1 MIHLAWHHALEDLS
15 ALPLPAHA
23 PSTAMGSQQQQHQ
36 QKDVVFDLDAASFSS
51 DEFRMY
57 QFKVCERLHCNQRP
71 NQPRVAVQGKQQ
83 QKGTLPLQAVYFL
96 PAAGEALPS
105 LTAA

>member
-1 MIHLAWHHALEDLS
+1 
-15 ALPLPAHA
+15 
-23 PSTAMGSQQQQHQ
+23 MGSQQQQQ

-57 QFKVCERLHCNQRP
+57 QFKVCDRLHRNKHPDQHP
-71 NQPRVAVQGKQQ
+71 ASPGSGKAATV
-83 QKGTLPLQAVYFL
+83 GDPPTLFCSLL
-96 PAAGEALPS
+96 AAGEALPS